1 VVAFQ
6 VSDGL
11 DDRVEVLSRR
21 DDERS
26 EEKIWFSKI
35 Y

>member
-11 DDRVEVLSRR
+11 DDWVEVLSRR

-26 EEKIWFSKI
+26 EEKTKKFD
-35 Y
+35 